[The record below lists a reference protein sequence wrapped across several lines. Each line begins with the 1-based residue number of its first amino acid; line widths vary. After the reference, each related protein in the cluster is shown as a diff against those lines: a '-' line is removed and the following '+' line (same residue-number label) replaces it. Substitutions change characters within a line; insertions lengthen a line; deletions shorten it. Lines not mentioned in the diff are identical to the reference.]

1 MDGAKDK
8 TPAEILTEARKYIPG
23 AYAVRPLR
31 SGDADVMVPDQ
42 TAKDRAMARIDIEEF
57 KILRQDYLV
66 EIPGVPYTL
75 KVENGRGARNDALL
89 QEICN
94 ATKKIVPGIAINQV
108 RWLHA
113 PETQE
118 IRGRPAQSRGTL
130 ILYLPTEAVQRKI
143 VEKGIILDA
152 QVFDARLSSYSI

>member
-57 KILRQDYLV
+57 KILR
-66 EIPGVPYTL
+66 
-75 KVENGRGARNDALL
+75 
-89 QEICN
+89 
-94 ATKKIVPGIAINQV
+94 
-108 RWLHA
+108 
-113 PETQE
+113 
-118 IRGRPAQSRGTL
+118 
-130 ILYLPTEAVQRKI
+130 
-143 VEKGIILDA
+143 
-152 QVFDARLSSYSI
+152 